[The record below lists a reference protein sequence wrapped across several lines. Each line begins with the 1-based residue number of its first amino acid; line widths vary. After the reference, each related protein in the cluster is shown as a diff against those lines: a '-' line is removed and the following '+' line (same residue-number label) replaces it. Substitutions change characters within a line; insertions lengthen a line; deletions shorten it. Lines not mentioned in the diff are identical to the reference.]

1 MEKLLKN
8 VTETDIINFDFI
20 KRNNLTLST
29 GTCENVNR
37 LFSSRLSFDILSS
50 AHSRLRRDHRIEFD
64 YVNILDMSPEDALYY
79 YRRNTKYHIFNNPL
93 YRYFN
98 YDKILEYANNHPRI
112 NSFLDKFEEENIIGR
127 SVSIFSV
134 SKKTFDERYN
144 LELTLEIQNTLIE
157 EILTNENVTIN
168 DLLKMIRRFTSE
180 NNLIPTKNKSN
191 SLQKLIESVK
201 AFPMVYED
209 LDGFV
214 KKYHSLN
221 YDDKA
226 GYVYKLTGFKNIHD
240 AKAALPFFPLR
251 LALLVDRKKK
261 CKF

>member
-20 KRNNLTLST
+20 KRNNLTLSS

-37 LFSSRLSFDILSS
+37 LFSSRLSFELLSS
-50 AHSRLRRDHRIEFD
+50 AHSRLRRDHRIEFN
-64 YVNILDMSPEDALYY
+64 YVDILDMDPEEALHY

-98 YDKILEYANNHPRI
+98 YDKILEYINKHPRI
-112 NSFLDKFEEENIIGR
+112 NLYLDKFEDENALGKSI
-127 SVSIFSV
+127 SIFSV
-134 SKKTFDERYN
+134 SKKTFDNRYD

-157 EILTNENVTIN
+157 EILTNEDVTVN
-168 DLLKMIRRFTSE
+168 DLLKLIRNFVAE
-180 NNLIPTKNKSN
+180 NNLIPTKNKTN
-191 SLQKLIESVK
+191 SLQNLIESIK
-201 AFPMVYED
+201 AFPLVYED
-209 LDGFV
+209 FDGFV
-214 KKYHSLN
+214 KKYHSLD

-226 GYVYKLTGFKNIHD
+226 GYIYKLTRFKNIHD

-261 CKF
+261 RKF

>member
-1 MEKLLKN
+1 MERLLKN

-20 KRNNLTLST
+20 KRNNLTLSS

-50 AHSRLRRDHRIEFD
+50 AHSRLRRDHRIEFN
-64 YVNILDMSPEDALYY
+64 YVDILDMDPEEALHY

-98 YDKILEYANNHPRI
+98 YDKILEYINKHPRI
-112 NSFLDKFEEENIIGR
+112 NLYLDKFEDENALGKSI
-127 SVSIFSV
+127 SIFSV
-134 SKKTFDERYN
+134 SKKTFDNRYD
-144 LELTLEIQNTLIE
+144 LELTLEIQNILIE
-157 EILTNENVTIN
+157 EILTNEDVTVN
-168 DLLKMIRRFTSE
+168 DLLKLIGNFVAE
-180 NNLIPTKNKSN
+180 NNLIPTKNKTN
-191 SLQKLIESVK
+191 SLQNLIESVK
-201 AFPMVYED
+201 AFPLVYED
-209 LDGFV
+209 FDGFV
-214 KKYHSLN
+214 KKYHSLD

-226 GYVYKLTGFKNIHD
+226 GYIYKFTRFKNIHD

-261 CKF
+261 RKF